1 MRRRN
6 FVTVLASAAAYPLL
20 AGAQQKPMPVIGFL
34 GVASP
39 PSEAS
44 MAAFRQG
51 LSETGYI
58 DDKTWRSNTAGPRA
72 IMIGCPHWPSISS
85 AARSI

>member
-58 DDKTWRSNTAGPRA
+58 DDKTWRSNTAGRRVTT
-72 IMIGCPHWPSISS
+72 IGWRHWRPISS
-85 AARSI
+85 AKRST